1 MKLLSKKFKK
11 SNNSKAVFLLRLFN
25 VLNDKEKR
33 FSEYIYWSADGN
45 SFIIP
50 DKDKFTENVLSKISK
65 SNDYDSFVRIV
76 NMYDF
81 KKKKTGKKGLIEYE
95 HEEFNQNKSEEEI
108 KLKKKKKKEIKTE
121 IEEESI
127 HTNNML
133 GKKIEEDNRAEDK
146 NFMEKIE
153 ELDEESKL
161 KEFKNILKKGH
172 LSNTSNKQ
180 ILNCLLDKTKAL
192 IESKKSIEE
201 NLYDVIL
208 TNNELMKKI
217 QSLKESQDQIIK
229 KKNQIIAVTWLSLI
243 IIKNERK
250 KQLQKHIFN
259 EIKKYKKDENKII
272 KNEDIKN
279 LKSNNIDSEN
289 NKIIFNDDN
298 HDFFNNNP
306 FYNIDN
312 DKENNNELLNSGS
325 YSINKNIEDGS
336 IFFSNRIKINNNNI
350 FKNNSINI
358 NNGNSLLHY
367 A

>member
-1 MKLLSKKFKK
+1 
-11 SNNSKAVFLLRLFN
+11 
-25 VLNDKEKR
+25 
-33 FSEYIYWSADGN
+33 
-45 SFIIP
+45 
-50 DKDKFTENVLSKISK
+50 
-65 SNDYDSFVRIV
+65 
-76 NMYDF
+76 
-81 KKKKTGKKGLIEYE
+81 
-95 HEEFNQNKSEEEI
+95 
-108 KLKKKKKKEIKTE
+108 
-121 IEEESI
+121 
-127 HTNNML
+127 ML

-259 EIKKYKKDENKII
+259 KIKKYKKEENKII
-272 KNEDIKN
+272 ILND
-279 LKSNNIDSEN
+279 NNHNS
-289 NKIIFNDDN
+289 
-298 HDFFNNNP
+298 FNNNN

-312 DKENNNELLNSGS
+312 DNKNNNKLLNFRN
-325 YSINKNIEDGS
+325 YSDNKSIIIKNIIDRS
-336 IFFSNRIKINNNNI
+336 IFFSNRIKNNNNNI
-350 FKNNSINI
+350 FKK
-358 NNGNSLLHY
+358 
-367 A
+367 AA

>member
-65 SNDYDSFVRIV
+65 SNDYDSFVRNV
-76 NMYDF
+76 NSYNF

-95 HEEFNQNKSEEEI
+95 HKEFNQRKSEEEI
-108 KLKKKKKKEIKTE
+108 KLIKKKKKIKRE

-127 HTNNML
+127 HTSNML
-133 GKKIEEDNRAEDK
+133 DQKIGEVNRAEDK

-153 ELDEESKL
+153 ELDEESKI
-161 KEFKNILKKGH
+161 KEFENILNH
-172 LSNTSNKQ
+172 LSNTFDKQ
-180 ILNCLLDKTKAL
+180 IFKYLLGKTKEFIETLKFIKEKL
-192 IESKKSIEE
+192 IILNNKLMEKIEE
-201 NLYDVIL
+201 YKEQLIL
-208 TNNELMKKI
+208 K
-217 QSLKESQDQIIK
+217 DQIIK
-229 KKNQIIAVTWLSLI
+229 EQNQKIAFTRLSLI